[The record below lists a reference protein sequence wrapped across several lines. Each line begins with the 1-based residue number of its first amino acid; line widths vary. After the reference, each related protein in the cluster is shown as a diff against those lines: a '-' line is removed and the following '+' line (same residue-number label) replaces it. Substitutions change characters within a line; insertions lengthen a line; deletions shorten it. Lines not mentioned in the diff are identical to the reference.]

1 MRAFDPAVLA
11 QLQADRNS
19 IRYFAALEFDAGT
32 EYLWTG
38 LGQIDALGQTWE
50 GVGGLATIEGLE
62 EGIDLSPFALSLG
75 LSRLDA
81 QVGSLAIN
89 ETFQHRPITLYLGAM
104 LDGALVADPGVV
116 FQGEMLDVETT
127 VGAEGGEVIVLTCEN
142 ELARL
147 DRSSNVRYTDIQL
160 QSEYPGDLAFEFL
173 SQLKDYRPTWRGKNK
188 TSLGGTR
195 GSGTGIGPSGG
206 GGSGGSGRSG
216 RIGR

>member
-1 MRAFDPAVLA
+1 MRAFDPLLIAE
-11 QLQADRNS
+11 LQKDRNS
-19 IRYFAALEFDAGT
+19 LRYFCALEFDTGT

-62 EGIDLSPFALSLG
+62 EGVDLSPFALRLG

-81 QVGSLAIN
+81 QVGKLAIN
-89 ETFQHRPITLYLGAM
+89 ETFQHRPVTLYLGA
-104 LDGALVADPGVV
+104 LVDGALVADPGIV

-127 VGAEGGEVIVLTCEN
+127 VGTEGGEVIVLTCEN

-147 DRSSNVRYTDIQL
+147 DRASNVRYTDIQL

-173 SQLKDYRPTWRGKNK
+173 AQLKDYRPTWRGRNK
-188 TSLGGTR
+188 TNLGGQ
-195 GSGTGIGPSGG
+195 GATGIGRAAAGGGVGSGG
-206 GGSGGSGRSG
+206 GNRFGR
-216 RIGR
+216 